1 MQYMPRG
8 RQRREHL
15 SPAPR
20 AARTCAPPYLEET
33 TFLPLVTLSHLA
45 SVASRAEPNLVRS
58 SSISWEVSK
67 SSSMPETV
75 GRASRSVVFLSM
87 SARSWRLSSDEKSHS
102 MKSLASSRSSALAA
116 RSVGLL
122 GANAKDPHLTR
133 SPTLI
138 QPVAELQRPTII
150 YYLQL
155 NSLTSFQSL
164 Y

>member
-1 MQYMPRG
+1 
-8 RQRREHL
+8 
-15 SPAPR
+15 
-20 AARTCAPPYLEET
+20 
-33 TFLPLVTLSHLA
+33 
-45 SVASRAEPNLVRS
+45 
-58 SSISWEVSK
+58 
-67 SSSMPETV
+67 
-75 GRASRSVVFLSM
+75 
-87 SARSWRLSSDEKSHS
+87 
-102 MKSLASSRSSALAA
+102 MKSLASSTSSALAA

-155 NSLTSFQSL
+155 KSLTNFKSL

>member
-1 MQYMPRG
+1 MQYMPQG

-20 AARTCAPPYLEET
+20 AARTCAPYLEET
-33 TFLPLVTLSHLA
+33 TSLPLVTSSHLA

-58 SSISWEVSK
+58 SSMSWEVSK

-102 MKSLASSRSSALAA
+102 MKSLASSTSSALAA
-116 RSVGLL
+116 HSVGLL
-122 GANAKDPHLTR
+122 GANAKDSHLPR

-138 QPVAELQRPTII
+138 KPVAELQRPTIM

-155 NSLTSFQSL
+155 NSLTNYKSL

>member
-20 AARTCAPPYLEET
+20 AARTCAPHLEET
-33 TFLPLVTLSHLA
+33 TSLPLVTSSHLA

-58 SSISWEVSK
+58 SSMSWEVSK
-67 SSSMPETV
+67 SSSIPETV

-102 MKSLASSRSSALAA
+102 MKSLASSTSSALAA

-155 NSLTSFQSL
+155 NSLTNFKSL